1 VRTPDHLRE
10 ASLQKIIKDYL
21 INQNEYIEGFN
32 QNYSQNYAFDMKY
45 LFEFLEKTQQ
55 KTLNRLRKKYG
66 SNYRE
71 EIIKE
76 LDNQL
81 SYKKIVYILKNGLD
95 IYGENLKLVYFKPKN
110 RLNTRTYNLYK
121 QNIFSITE
129 ELNHFDKKRIDLVLF
144 INGLPVTTMELKNN
158 YTNQDYEDAIEQYKR
173 DRSPNEKLFRPKERT
188 IVNFALDNK
197 EIYMTTELKDENT
210 FFLPFNRGKGKG
222 KNKGK
227 GNPEVANKQN
237 TYYLWEEILQKDTLL
252 KIINEYVFIDSQ
264 GGKENQIFP
273 RYHQLE
279 VVENLINEVKENKT
293 GDTYLIQ
300 HSTGSGKTYSIS
312 WLSLKLS
319 MLHDKW
325 NNTIFD
331 GVIVLS
337 DRLVLDKQLQNT
349 INEINFKDGFVKPI
363 ENDSRELADAIN
375 NNTKIIITTI
385 QKFRF
390 ILDQVTNTKDKKY
403 AIIIDEAHSST
414 TGKSMLAVKE
424 TLNTDIEGNNEE
436 IPSDEDLINREIGK
450 LQDLSNLSIF
460 GFTATP
466 KPETLKIFGTKN
478 ENNRKEP
485 FHVYS
490 MKQAIEEGFILDV
503 LQNYITYQ
511 SYFHINKR
519 IENNNNFEV
528 DKYSGKKEIMKK
540 VKRNDRHIRLKT
552 EIVVEHFKN
561 KIKPLLNGKAKA
573 MLITSSRKEA
583 VKYHIAFKKY
593 MKRKGYKDLGIL
605 VAFTGKIKSDQKN
618 FTENKLNGF
627 KDTQTEDKFDTSDY
641 KILIAANKFQTGF
654 NQPKLCAMYVDKRI
668 RGANAVQTLSRL
680 NRTYKGKEEP
690 FVLDFIN
697 DPQDIQD
704 AFETYYTATKI
715 NTENFSPND
724 IYKLYYQVLDRKL
737 GIITEENIKK
747 YAEVFYNQDDKEKAF
762 ANGLVYLEEA
772 VEKIEELNKVNRN
785 DYINRLKKFNKMYN
799 LLLQITSIKDQKLHN
814 LYIYNKYI
822 LYRVEKDKK
831 EKVEI
836 NGITLD
842 YIEVVNRGEEDFD
855 LDDKGKEMNLSLNV
869 ETNKSEAR
877 KEKIEKIIEELNYQY
892 QLEDEEKNNVRTF
905 HEKLSNNEEL
915 KRKGKNNDYNDWKE
929 IYEEEFNQLL
939 LDYYSKEEFEEF
951 INKIFE
957 DDSLKRKLKEELSR
971 DIYIKINE

>member
-1 VRTPDHLRE
+1 
-10 ASLQKIIKDYL
+10 
-21 INQNEYIEGFN
+21 
-32 QNYSQNYAFDMKY
+32 
-45 LFEFLEKTQQ
+45 
-55 KTLNRLRKKYG
+55 
-66 SNYRE
+66 
-71 EIIKE
+71 
-76 LDNQL
+76 
-81 SYKKIVYILKNGLD
+81 
-95 IYGENLKLVYFKPKN
+95 
-110 RLNTRTYNLYK
+110 
-121 QNIFSITE
+121 
-129 ELNHFDKKRIDLVLF
+129 
-144 INGLPVTTMELKNN
+144 
-158 YTNQDYEDAIEQYKR
+158 
-173 DRSPNEKLFRPKERT
+173 
-188 IVNFALDNK
+188 
-197 EIYMTTELKDENT
+197 
-210 FFLPFNRGKGKG
+210 
-222 KNKGK
+222 
-227 GNPEVANKQN
+227 
-237 TYYLWEEILQKDTLL
+237 
-252 KIINEYVFIDSQ
+252 
-264 GGKENQIFP
+264 
-273 RYHQLE
+273 
-279 VVENLINEVKENKT
+279 
-293 GDTYLIQ
+293 
-300 HSTGSGKTYSIS
+300 
-312 WLSLKLS
+312 
-319 MLHDKW
+319 
-325 NNTIFD
+325 
-331 GVIVLS
+331 
-337 DRLVLDKQLQNT
+337 
-349 INEINFKDGFVKPI
+349 
-363 ENDSRELADAIN
+363 
-375 NNTKIIITTI
+375 
-385 QKFRF
+385 
-390 ILDQVTNTKDKKY
+390 
-403 AIIIDEAHSST
+403 
-414 TGKSMLAVKE
+414 
-424 TLNTDIEGNNEE
+424 
-436 IPSDEDLINREIGK
+436 
-450 LQDLSNLSIF
+450 
-460 GFTATP
+460 
-466 KPETLKIFGTKN
+466 
-478 ENNRKEP
+478 
-485 FHVYS
+485 

-540 VKRNDRHIRLKT
+540 VKRNDRQIRLKT